1 MWRLGPH
8 NDVGQPHEWARLLGF
23 DALSS
28 KQPQFATASVDAPQA
43 SIFSIAL
50 VLASLSLPAAVRRL
64 LGFAVVGVPADISVR
79 PVLGLLAL
87 PPLVLVG
94 PIAEPATE
102 LLQRNI
108 FGI

>member
-8 NDVGQPHEWARLLGF
+8 NDVGQSHEWARLLGF

-43 SIFSIAL
+43 SFFSIAL